1 MKRGRTSIG
10 ALRVGPAQEMRMSDR
25 RLDATAAEAA
35 LPKEALCCP
44 RPAIVRIRGSVLGL
58 AG

>member
-1 MKRGRTSIG
+1 MKRGRTSLG
-10 ALRVGPAQEMRMSDR
+10 ALRVGPAQEMRMSDT
-25 RLDATAAEAA
+25 RLDATAADAA
-35 LPKEALCCP
+35 LPKEAHCCP